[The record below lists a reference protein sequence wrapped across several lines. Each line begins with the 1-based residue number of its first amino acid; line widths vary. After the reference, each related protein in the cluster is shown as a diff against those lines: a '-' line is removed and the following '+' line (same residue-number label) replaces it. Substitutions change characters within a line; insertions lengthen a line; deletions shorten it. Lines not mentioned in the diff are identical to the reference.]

1 MSTIF
6 GEESFIDK
14 AMISIIEERGKA
26 IDNVIYDE
34 IAGVAK
40 YELPMPNIIIDR
52 ERVKKWLILCSK
64 LENIEH
70 TDLVNMAT
78 AKKFEEKNKEI
89 KLLKKALE
97 LASEVRDD
105 WGGRE
110 YDGTEFDNYFDY
122 FIAKAKEQLE

>member
-14 AMISIIEERGKA
+14 AMVSIIEERGKA
-26 IDNVIYDE
+26 IDNLIYDE

-70 TDLVNMAT
+70 TNLVNMAT

-122 FIAKAKEQLE
+122 FIAKAKEQLK

>member
-26 IDNVIYDE
+26 IDNFIYDE

-40 YELPMPNIIIDR
+40 CELPMPTIIIDR
-52 ERVKKWLILCSK
+52 ERVKKWLTLCSK

-70 TDLVNMAT
+70 ADLVNMAT

-89 KLLKKALE
+89 KLLNKALE
-97 LASEVRDD
+97 LACEAVNDKYAKPFGND
-105 WGGRE
+105 TD
-110 YDGTEFDNYFDY
+110 YTEY
-122 FIAKAKEQLE
+122 FIAQAKEMMKSE

>member
-1 MSTIF
+1 
-6 GEESFIDK
+6 
-14 AMISIIEERGKA
+14 
-26 IDNVIYDE
+26 
-34 IAGVAK
+34 
-40 YELPMPNIIIDR
+40 
-52 ERVKKWLILCSK
+52 
-64 LENIEH
+64 
-70 TDLVNMAT
+70 MAT

>member
-52 ERVKKWLILCSK
+52 ERVKKWLTLCSK